1 MGFPQTFSD
10 TTYIY
15 VRFEVFMVVMIQV
28 KVFWVVTLCH
38 VAVGGYQYFKYYY
51 RYGTINLFVIHYE
64 VKIIC

>member
-1 MGFPQTFSD
+1 
-10 TTYIY
+10 
-15 VRFEVFMVVMIQV
+15 
-28 KVFWVVTLCH
+28 VTLCH